1 MNGLALLSSSDSGQ
15 LGVPFSG
22 GPGCSVP
29 APAQGSSDACVEIPF
44 APPGAK
50 GESAF

>member
-15 LGVPFSG
+15 LGVPSSG

-29 APAQGSSDACVEIPF
+29 ATAQGSSDPWVEIPF
-44 APPGAK
+44 APPGAQ